1 MVTVR
6 RDIAENYKNNGYSNR
21 MNSYDRYLLENEANQ
36 VVRSEKKINK
46 KRKGNYESYLLEQMS
61 RTEPNKILTEDE
73 YYTGSPSSY
82 CGSVATVDN
91 VKRRLS
97 KNGKIFLA
105 VYLVVVLVV
114 AIVLLVTGINSSIP
128 SADASMESADS
139 NAQTVKKMTISES
152 ENEET
157 GWFEELCKEIG

>member
-6 RDIAENYKNNGYSNR
+6 RDIAENYKSNGISRANG
-21 MNSYDRYLLENEANQ
+21 YDRYLLENEAKQ
-36 VVRSEKKINK
+36 VARSVKSVSK
-46 KRKGNYESYLLEQMS
+46 KRKGTYESYLLEKMS
-61 RTEPNKILTEDE
+61 RTEPDKILTEEE
-73 YYTGSPSSY
+73 YYSGETLSY
-82 CGSVATVDN
+82 CGNVSSVENA
-91 VKRRLS
+91 KRRLS

-105 VYLVVVLVV
+105 VYCLVVLVV

-139 NAQTVKKMTISES
+139 NAQTVKKMTVSES